1 MPIQQLLNAGRGAVD
16 IRDVQLHSLRPF
28 SARCP
33 HCDAIHW
40 VEERSDSPMRVPQFS
55 RCCAK
60 GKVVLPPIFDAPP
73 SLEELY
79 IGADSTSKAF
89 RAATRSYNNA
99 FAFVSI
105 GGAHRDLSVAG
116 QQGVYTY
123 KLQGQVYHRVG
134 GLNPGEGYPR
144 SFASVYFVDT
154 DADTEFGLRIHPRS
168 SGLDTVTGPEIQR
181 CLHEHNPYAQFLRS
195 AKAVLDMEAAQGN
208 DFAIKI
214 LPLADPRRYNR
225 PAVGE
230 VAMIVPDLS
239 TSTHDGRDILL
250 YYNDGRLRSVRESH
264 ASFLAL
270 RFPLLIP

>member
-1 MPIQQLLNAGRGAVD
+1 MRLAHPDLQSSILSHFLHSTSLNSVPSFTMPIQQLLNAGRGAVD
-16 IRDVQLHSLRPF
+16 IRDVQLHSLSPF

-79 IGADSTSKAF
+79 TGADSTSKAF
-89 RAATRSYNNA
+89 RAAPRSYNNA

-123 KLQGQVYHRVG
+123 KLQ
-134 GLNPGEGYPR
+134 GYPR

-168 SGLDTVTGPEIQR
+168 SGLDTVTGLEIQR

-208 DFAIKI
+208 DVAIKI
-214 LPLADPRRYNR
+214 LRPDRCVGADPRRYN
-225 PAVGE
+225 
-230 VAMIVPDLS
+230 
-239 TSTHDGRDILL
+239 
-250 YYNDGRLRSVRESH
+250 
-264 ASFLAL
+264 
-270 RFPLLIP
+270 